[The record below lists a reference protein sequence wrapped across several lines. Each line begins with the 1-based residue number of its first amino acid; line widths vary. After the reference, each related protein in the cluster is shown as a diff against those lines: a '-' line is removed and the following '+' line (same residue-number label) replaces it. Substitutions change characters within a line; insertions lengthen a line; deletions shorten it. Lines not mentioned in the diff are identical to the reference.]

1 MAKKLHTFMGDTPAQ
16 ALKKAQETFG
26 SDILLVENKEIR
38 KKSLTQPG
46 LYEIVIAVDEIE
58 GKTDTQSTES
68 KTESSTDLAP
78 ELPQNSVQK
87 KLDEIAEKKMAKKR
101 QEANKPRIYDEVTL
115 QLSNAVKEIS
125 QIANVPSNMPESP
138 SIMPKDSMPSS
149 PALSSNAARPY
160 PINATPKPSKAQIMQ
175 KLDERA
181 NERIQDLQQTRLE
194 QHINERLELKEIKSE
209 LDDLNDKLKIIQNM
223 LWEEKSPKNEGINI
237 PQEFAEIYRIAKSSG
252 MSREHLD
259 TIMQLSLELMPLKMR
274 SSSTTIKRYFREV
287 LRKMIYCRS
296 ENLNNESKKI
306 MMLVGPT
313 GVGKTTTLAKLA
325 ARYSLMLNKRYRVGV
340 ITLDTYRLAAVDQLM
355 AYARMMKLSIDT
367 VVEPEE
373 LPKAIDSLKH
383 CDYILIDTAGHSQHD
398 RGKLQNIKSYL
409 NTDYKIDISLV
420 LALNAKYE
428 DLKDTY
434 NAFSELN
441 IDTLIFSKLDE
452 SRNFGNMFSLV
463 YDTKKP
469 ISYLSIGQGVPNDL
483 ILASN
488 DYLVDC
494 LLDGFKR
501 PESK

>member
-1 MAKKLHTFMGDTPAQ
+1 MGDTPAQ

-58 GKTDTQSTES
+58 GKTDTQSTEP
-68 KTESSTDLAP
+68 KAESSTDLAQQI
-78 ELPQNSVQK
+78 PQNSVQK

-138 SIMPKDSMPSS
+138 SIVPQTPLPSIPS
-149 PALSSNAARPY
+149 PNAARPY
-160 PINATPKPSKAQIMQ
+160 PTSTTTTNKPSKAQIMQ

-223 LWEEKSPKNEGINI
+223 LWEEKSPRSEGLNI

-494 LLDGFKR
+494 LLDGFKS
-501 PESK
+501 PVSK